1 MKSKASVRPSK
12 ASAIATVIIGTLFLV
27 FAVVFIG
34 NTAEGE
40 ARPYVLM
47 FMVIWIAVCGFTVVY
62 GLTIIFS
69 KRPPAVTEI
78 DMEDRQSDSPVPGL
92 ISHRSSGSSNH
103 CEEKGSSTKK
113 NTKRSAR
120 KSCRKNG
127 SPPSENH
134 AGSTPF
140 HETGHWTNMSANRYR
155 EIEGR
160 P

>member
-47 FMVIWIAVCGFTVVY
+47 FMVIWIAVCGFMIVY

-78 DMEDRQSDSPVPGL
+78 DMEDRQSDSPGAGIDFVSKLRKLESLRREGL
-92 ISHRSSGSSNH
+92 IN
-103 CEEKGSSTKK
+103 EEEYK
-113 NTKRSAR
+113 TKRS
-120 KSCRKNG
+120 
-127 SPPSENH
+127 
-134 AGSTPF
+134 
-140 HETGHWTNMSANRYR
+140 
-155 EIEGR
+155 EIMQEKW
-160 P
+160 